1 MSLTKLASI
10 LVPILIP
17 HDPYYFE
24 KTMALS
30 GGNFTGISNELSNI
44 DDVINICKKEEIKII
59 FSYSCDHAKFL
70 IEHHNILKENNIKYC
85 IPNKEIFES
94 FNHKGKFYEYM
105 IENGF
110 SDYVPKVYDKIIY
123 PCILKYN
130 IAAAGNMTYV
140 INEQNDIPEN
150 INFYDYSMTEIIE
163 AEREYA
169 THIFATDGEIKME
182 LTYQYNYDKPVY
194 VKGRYNKPLLSFEV
208 DIDPNVLN
216 IFKQIIKKSGY
227 NGEMCIDYKIVNGV
241 PKIFEINP
249 RFGSSLM
256 LSDYYGLF
264 INKYIETCL

>member
-110 SDYVPKVYDKIIY
+110 SDYVPKVYD
-123 PCILKYN
+123 
-130 IAAAGNMTYV
+130 
-140 INEQNDIPEN
+140 
-150 INFYDYSMTEIIE
+150 
-163 AEREYA
+163 
-169 THIFATDGEIKME
+169 
-182 LTYQYNYDKPVY
+182 
-194 VKGRYNKPLLSFEV
+194 
-208 DIDPNVLN
+208 
-216 IFKQIIKKSGY
+216 
-227 NGEMCIDYKIVNGV
+227 
-241 PKIFEINP
+241 
-249 RFGSSLM
+249 
-256 LSDYYGLF
+256 
-264 INKYIETCL
+264 